1 MTEKHI
7 FGADTISQYKLLEQ
21 ILDDYSYTDEG
32 EMLLKYDIN
41 KKSSDSIEV
50 IEKETGNKKIYT
62 YDTETKTIKKE
73 NIL

>member
-21 ILDDYSYTDEG
+21 ILDDYSYTDKG